1 MGNPTYARITVVIT
15 RLRCRLQ
22 RHSTPF
28 EQAPDRPS
36 RVEAGRHAAVG
47 RVCNPWPISHT
58 FRRLAPALAFAFGR
72 TGSLSDASSETSTS
86 ESFSDSDES
95 DEARFLL
102 FLRAI
107 AGELFTKNE
116 QVEKRDWP
124 MDLAAGPESFG
135 SDRPDRDS
143 IHADKF
149 SAGTHGYRGW
159 PMADHQ
165 PSRVADQPSVVPSSI
180 GHRNSASRNFRK
192 SHALLAWHRST
203 EVLCG
208 PRGAEGGARNE
219 LTGNVQQSAIT
230 RPANP
235 SIALPSWYRQHR
247 PEPQVLYSAKS
258 LRPWHVPC

>member
-116 QVEKRDWP
+116 QVEKGIGPWILLPGRKVSGRTGLTETASMLINSLRAPTVIGDGRWQTTNLP
-124 MDLAAGPESFG
+124 ALQTNLPSFRVPLATVIPPPVTFVSRMLCWHGTAQQKSFAA
-135 SDRPDRDS
+135 
-143 IHADKF
+143 H
-149 SAGTHGYRGW
+149 
-159 PMADHQ
+159 
-165 PSRVADQPSVVPSSI
+165 
-180 GHRNSASRNFRK
+180 
-192 SHALLAWHRST
+192 
-203 EVLCG
+203 
-208 PRGAEGGARNE
+208 GARKAGRGTN
-219 LTGNVQQSAIT
+219 S
-230 RPANP
+230 
-235 SIALPSWYRQHR
+235 
-247 PEPQVLYSAKS
+247 QVTCSSRRSRDLQT
-258 LRPWHVPC
+258 PP